1 MKSYTAPI
9 VVALGLFVTPVVDA
23 LMYTVS
29 PLVPTAIGNLGFI
42 SPVMGQSRPPTKKQ
56 SDALDTYND
65 AVRAFESI
73 SSQRRAQISSCLRLP
88 DLPGQADRT
97 TKKSAT
103 FRELLDAMWPYNA
116 KFERALFTFD
126 ELNKRQRN

>member
-29 PLVPTAIGNLGFI
+29 SLVPTAIGNLGFM
-42 SPVMGQSRPPTKKQ
+42 SPVMGQSSPPTKRQ
-56 SDALDTYND
+56 LDALDTYND
-65 AVRAFESI
+65 AVRAFESF
-73 SSQRRAQISSCLRLP
+73 SSQRRAQISSYLRLP

-97 TKKSAT
+97 TKTSAT
-103 FRELLDAMWPYNA
+103 FREILDAV
-116 KFERALFTFD
+116 
-126 ELNKRQRN
+126 

>member
-1 MKSYTAPI
+1 MKIGIGWNEKLYSAHRC
-9 VVALGLFVTPVVDA
+9 ALRLFVTPVVDA

-29 PLVPTAIGNLGFI
+29 SLVLTAIGNLGFM

-65 AVRAFESI
+65 AERAFESI
-73 SSQRRAQISSCLRLP
+73 SSQRRAQISSYLRLP

-97 TKKSAT
+97 TKTSAT
-103 FRELLDAMWPYNA
+103 FREILDAV
-116 KFERALFTFD
+116 
-126 ELNKRQRN
+126 